1 MESLTWLTF
10 LWTNFVLNLIIFRLK
25 DWENDDLVRTDDSEI
40 TTIVELQQITNQHRG
55 LSKRMD
61 NQKHIF
67 SGEYKNLDKSYI
79 NIYCLSYLVVV

>member
-1 MESLTWLTF
+1 MIYVYF
-10 LWTNFVLNLIIFRLK
+10 DYFRLK